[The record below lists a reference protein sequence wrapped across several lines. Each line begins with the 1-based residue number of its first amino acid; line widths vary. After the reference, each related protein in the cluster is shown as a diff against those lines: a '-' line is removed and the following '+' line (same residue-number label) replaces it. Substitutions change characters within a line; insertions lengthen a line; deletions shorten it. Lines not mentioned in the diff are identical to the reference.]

1 MSRETSKWLNQNT
14 LVGFS
19 SKRGTAW
26 HYRAADQSNT
36 PFALYPSADRI
47 VASNGEEYASNHY
60 PSSIPTQDV
69 VDRLFYWD
77 AIPVTLGFNRQDVV
91 AAAPSEFVKLT
102 DFMTYLRSD
111 THEVLGKRT
120 FTASHVAHS
129 YGEWLVSKVQ
139 EYSGLEVG
147 SAGLLK
153 NGAVAWVSFEV
164 PETLS
169 TTEGVS
175 YRPQLLACTSF
186 DGSLATT
193 YKRVTTLVVCDNT
206 LASALGEKN
215 NVVKIKHSKYSH
227 LRTDHFDALGLISE
241 DAAQFADTIAQLT
254 QWEVSDA
261 EWCRFL
267 DQYVPVPADKGKSK
281 TMAEDKRDIL
291 STLYGSDDRS
301 ATWKGTAFGVLQA
314 CNTWFHHNQIV
325 RGAQRAERNM
335 LNVLGDKTQDHD
347 ELVLK
352 TLATVT
358 G

>member
-241 DAAQFADTIAQLT
+241 DAAQFADTIA
-254 QWEVSDA
+254 
-261 EWCRFL
+261 
-267 DQYVPVPADKGKSK
+267 
-281 TMAEDKRDIL
+281 
-291 STLYGSDDRS
+291 
-301 ATWKGTAFGVLQA
+301 
-314 CNTWFHHNQIV
+314 
-325 RGAQRAERNM
+325 
-335 LNVLGDKTQDHD
+335 
-347 ELVLK
+347 
-352 TLATVT
+352 
-358 G
+358 